1 MDERLYYLLTRA
13 QRRLTDRAQAG
24 LADLGVTP
32 TQAGALFVIHPVQ
45 GATIGG
51 LAQALDLAQSAAS
64 GLAQRLERLGL
75 VQRSVDLPDA
85 RKSLLNLT
93 PQGHAIRARAVQRTQ
108 AFNSALARDL
118 DPADLAIILSWLN
131 YLAYDFEEG
140 QFHDRTRHRAPN

>member
-32 TQAGALFVIHPVQ
+32 TQAGALFAIHPVH

-64 GLAQRLERLGL
+64 GLAQRLEKLGL
-75 VQRSVDLPDA
+75 VQRSVP
-85 RKSLLNLT
+85 S
-93 PQGHAIRARAVQRTQ
+93 ARALCSEHRP
-108 AFNSALARDL
+108 SILRWR
-118 DPADLAIILSWLN
+118 AISIPPIWPSFCL
-131 YLAYDFEEG
+131 G
-140 QFHDRTRHRAPN
+140 